1 MNQCFVSTNQDGY
14 NMLKTI
20 LEMHI
25 PRIRKPHTPSAFIE
39 QTEHPTFQVKS
50 NPYAFQS
57 DLNLYYQTE
66 AAYNRKYTEM
76 EKTNVFLDAI
86 ANDIRYTKVTM
97 DVRNLLPREIDDNVP
112 PEYRLGNIADTIYN
126 HSSADKG
133 VGLDTFY
140 GEVTQPHIKS
150 T

>member
-1 MNQCFVSTNQDGY
+1 
-14 NMLKTI
+14 
-20 LEMHI
+20 
-25 PRIRKPHTPSAFIE
+25 
-39 QTEHPTFQVKS
+39 
-50 NPYAFQS
+50 
-57 DLNLYYQTE
+57 
-66 AAYNRKYTEM
+66 M

-140 GEVTQPHIKS
+140 GEATQPHIKS
-150 T
+150 TEAPCDDTEAAIQRVNEKEKCPKRAHVQCAACNQYRHEVKTCN